1 MDRRRKVELFE
12 QLRRE
17 YEFGC
22 GTIKG
27 VAKKFQVHRR
37 MVREALNSA
46 VPPERKVPER
56 ERPRM
61 ALVIPFIDAILEADR
76 KGPRKQRHTAHRI
89 WERIR
94 AEIPDAEVGESTVRE
109 YVRAKKFQLRLIQQ
123 QICVPQSYDWGSEGQ
138 VDWYEAVAELGGEP
152 QKIYVFCMRSMASGG
167 AFHRAYPHAS
177 QQAFLEAHELAFEY
191 FGGVFARLRYDNLTS
206 AVKKVLRGYQ
216 REETER
222 FLAFR
227 SHWRFQAEFCT
238 PGEGHEKG
246 GVEGENGYFRRNH
259 LVPVPV
265 ARDWEHLNELLRA
278 GCRADGARVMSGRTQ
293 SVGELMNQER
303 PHLQPLA
310 EEGFDLAGIHY
321 PVVNTGG
328 TVKVLTNFYSAPV
341 GAGTEVQVKVYA
353 AHVEIFHQGK
363 AVARHERCFGR
374 YQKVLN
380 LEHYLE
386 VLTRKPGAL
395 AGSTPLAQWRAQGR
409 WPGSLD
415 QFWEELVARRG
426 KQDGTRAMVEVLLLG
441 RDHGWEPL
449 RVAVEKA
456 LEMGCRD
463 VSAVRHLLLSAAQP
477 QRVAVEGVDIGELSR
492 YDRPQPTLDHYDQL
506 RGSWPMR
513 ELIQ

>member
-1 MDRRRKVELFE
+1 VDRRAKVELFE
-12 QLRRE
+12 ELRRE

-37 MVREALNSA
+37 MVREAVNSA
-46 VPPERKVPER
+46 IPPERRVPER
-56 ERPRM
+56 DRPKM
-61 ALVIPFIDAILEADR
+61 AVVMPFIHAILEADR
-76 KGPRKQRHTAHRI
+76 KAPRKQRHTAHRI
-89 WERIR
+89 WERIGR
-94 AEIPDAEVGESTVRE
+94 EVPDADVGESTVRE
-109 YVRAKKFQLRLIQQ
+109 YVRAKKIQLRLIQQ
-123 QICVPQSYDWGSEGQ
+123 EICVPQSYQWGSEAQ
-138 VDWYEAVAELGGEP
+138 VDWYEAVAQLGGEP

-177 QQAFLEAHELAFEY
+177 QQAFLEAHELAFEH

-206 AVKKVLRGYQ
+206 AVKKVLRGHQ

-222 FLAFR
+222 FIAFR

-265 ARDWEHLNELLRA
+265 ARDGEHLNELLLS
-278 GCRADGARVMSGRTQ
+278 GCRADEGRVISGRAQ
-293 SVGELMNQER
+293 SVGALMNEER
-303 PHLQPLA
+303 SHLQPLT

-321 PVVNTGG
+321 PMVNTSG

-341 GAGTEVQVKVYA
+341 AAGTEVQVKVYA
-353 AHVEIFHQGK
+353 AQVEIWHQGK

-386 VLTRKPGAL
+386 VLARKPGAL
-395 AGSTPLAQWRAQGR
+395 AGSTPLEQWREQGR
-409 WPGSLD
+409 WPESWD
-415 QFWEELVARRG
+415 RFWEELVERRG

-449 RVAVEKA
+449 RMAVEKA

-463 VSAVRHLLLSAAQP
+463 VSVVRHLLLSAAQP
-477 QRVAVEGVDIGELSR
+477 PRVAVEGVDIGGLSR
-492 YDRPQPTLDHYDQL
+492 YDRPPPTLDHYDQL
-506 RGSWPMR
+506 RGSWPR
-513 ELIQ
+513 EVMQ